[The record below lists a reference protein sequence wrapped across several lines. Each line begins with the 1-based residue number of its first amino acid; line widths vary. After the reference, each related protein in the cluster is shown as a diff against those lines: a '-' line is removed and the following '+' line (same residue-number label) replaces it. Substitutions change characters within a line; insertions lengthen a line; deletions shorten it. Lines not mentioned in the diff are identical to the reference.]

1 MVFVFSLFLFLFLLD
16 IKEFLG
22 VSRGTPY
29 RSFCSR
35 KDKNRWNDTAGV
47 DTPWLFAYRV
57 YAADIFDFRRV
68 SNLMEINDGSEIE
81 AWTPRDKKNTPECIL
96 PFFARLFAFAWQESS
111 CVFSIMQS
119 IHAHLP

>member
-1 MVFVFSLFLFLFLLD
+1 MFVFSSFLFLFLLE
-16 IKEFLG
+16 IKEFFG

-29 RSFCSR
+29 QSFCSR
-35 KDKNRWNDTAGV
+35 KDKNRWNDTVGV
-47 DTPWLFAYRV
+47 DTPWVFAYRV

-81 AWTPRDKKNTPECIL
+81 ASTPRDKKNTPECIL
-96 PFFARLFAFAWQESS
+96 PFLARLFALAWQESS
-111 CVFSIMQS
+111 RVFSIMQS